1 MEEKL
6 SKTHARWGIFSWFQF
21 VSCLFLFHDQIEK
34 NWTKRNRTNLI
45 GFKKYI
51 IYSEPNTVFTF

>member
-6 SKTHARWGIFSWFQF
+6 SKTHARWEIFSWFQF

-34 NWTKRNRTNLI
+34 NGQKEI
-45 GFKKYI
+45 G
-51 IYSEPNTVFTF
+51 

>member
-6 SKTHARWGIFSWFQF
+6 SKTHGRWEKISWFQF

-34 NWTKRNRTNLI
+34 NGQKEI
-45 GFKKYI
+45 G
-51 IYSEPNTVFTF
+51 